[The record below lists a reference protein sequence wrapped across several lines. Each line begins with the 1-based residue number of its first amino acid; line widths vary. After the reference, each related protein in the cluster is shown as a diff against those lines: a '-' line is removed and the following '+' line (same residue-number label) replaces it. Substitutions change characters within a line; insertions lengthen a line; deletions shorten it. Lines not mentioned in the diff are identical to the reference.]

1 MYICDIQAIKELYCI
16 LQQLRVRLRAA
27 ERKLELTFGGNF
39 NVKEIQRDKG
49 KSQRSPHWGGE
60 TSAKPKHMNF
70 LSHCKCQGLLGG
82 EIIDFK
88 HERLPICSFDY

>member
-49 KSQRSPHWGGE
+49 KSQRSPHWGGNLSE
-60 TSAKPKHMNF
+60 TKTHEFFESLQMSGTF
-70 LSHCKCQGLLGG
+70 GG
-82 EIIDFK
+82 
-88 HERLPICSFDY
+88 RNY